1 MRSRNWHSFDLLLV
15 LTALAL
21 VIFGLAL
28 IYSGSISTYGN
39 SADVLGHPIAR
50 QIAFAIAGIVVMTGV
65 ARLDYRNWSGWAIPL
80 YVASVL
86 ALLVVLVIGQSA
98 FGSRRWILIAG
109 TPLQPSELAKLAT
122 IVLLARYLSDHE
134 HDIDSPRVLLV
145 SLGLAAVPAALV
157 FVEPDLGTAVVF
169 MAVWVGMIFL
179 AGVRLRHLMALAA
192 ATVAAVPFIML
203 LALNG
208 YQRERLAI
216 FVNPDKD
223 PFGSGFNILQAQI
236 GIGSGGL
243 WGKGLTHGTQT
254 QLDYLRTQTTD
265 YVFSVLGE
273 ELGFIGAVVLFTLF
287 IILLMR
293 AIRVAA
299 LAPDNFGRLIAT
311 GTVVMILFQ
320 VFINIGVNLRLFP
333 VTGIPLPF
341 ISQGGSSLI
350 TLFAALGLL
359 QSILLRR
366 RSPRL
371 PTQGLRIDAR

>member
-1 MRSRNWHSFDLLLV
+1 MKSRNWRSFDLLLV

-21 VIFGLAL
+21 VLFGLAL

-39 SADVLGHPIAR
+39 SADVLSHPIAR
-50 QIAFAIAGIVVMTGV
+50 QVAFAVAGIAAMLAV
-65 ARLDYRNWSGWAIPL
+65 ARLDYRNWTGWATPL
-80 YVASVL
+80 YAVSVL
-86 ALLVVLVIGQSA
+86 ALLFVLLIGQSA

-122 IVLLARYLSDHE
+122 IVLLARYLSDNE
-134 HDIDSPRVLLV
+134 HRIDRPRVLLV
-145 SLGLAAVPAALV
+145 SLAIAAVPALLV

-169 MAVWVGMIFL
+169 MAIWVGMIFL
-179 AGVRLRHLMALAA
+179 AGVRLRHLFALAA
-192 ATVAAVPFIML
+192 STLAAVPFVML

-216 FVNPDKD
+216 FVNPNKD
-223 PFGSGFNILQAQI
+223 PFGTGFNILQAQI

-273 ELGFIGAVVLFTLF
+273 ELGFVGAVLLFTLF

-293 AIRVAA
+293 AIRVAS
-299 LAPDNFGRLIAT
+299 LAPDHFGRLIAT
-311 GTVVMILFQ
+311 GVVVMVLFQ
-320 VFINIGVNLRLFP
+320 VFINVGVNLRLFP

-350 TLFAALGLL
+350 TLFAAVGLL
-359 QSILLRR
+359 ESILLRR

-371 PTQGLRIDAR
+371 PTQGLRLDTH